1 MNSYVRCSLNSY
13 TFTDTLIHS
22 IFDFLGLCF
31 TREGRLSMKTERLW
45 KLRLAIDEL
54 LQRKKVSGNLLE
66 IIVGH
71 ITWTILV
78 RRECLS
84 LFSSVFRFID
94 KNQATPEA
102 LWDSVRWGLKTIRDI
117 ILLLSVNLVPSGT
130 RQLLQPT
137 QAKLVFGVC
146 YA

>member
-1 MNSYVRCSLNSY
+1 
-13 TFTDTLIHS
+13 
-22 IFDFLGLCF
+22 
-31 TREGRLSMKTERLW
+31 MKTERLW

-117 ILLLSVNLVPSGT
+117 ILLLSVNVCAKWHETVIATDSSETSFLEYAMHSF
-130 RQLLQPT
+130 RQT
-137 QAKLVFGVC
+137 Q
-146 YA
+146 